1 MSKGSKRRPG
11 TITDEQ
17 WARTFGSDDAEAR
30 LASARQR
37 SAENRA
43 RRGSDWT
50 PPGGH
55 QAGMKEKRGISW
67 PMLGVEIGPYDEAD
81 AERDADQAT

>member
-17 WARTFGSDDAEAR
+17 WARTFGSVAADSADR

-50 PPGGH
+50 PPDGGRRFNALVECPRGH
-55 QAGMKEKRGISW
+55 EYDCEKDDVC
-67 PMLGVEIGPYDEAD
+67 PKCLDEA
-81 AERDADQAT
+81 